1 MKNFIF
7 IFFSISILYSC
18 SSPLDKKYDEKNFE
32 KVLTALRNNKDTAT
46 AMLIVG
52 TVIREGM
59 EGKKIEGKTYREILE
74 DGKKWK
80 AEQDKIEAEQKALA
94 EKAKKDEEDRIK
106 RLNGIAIVTCFEK
119 GYIEYDYQN
128 YITLKFVIQN
138 KSEKE
143 IRAIKGTMKFT
154 NLFDEEIK
162 NINFVYDDKPISIG
176 KQATWDGT
184 IKYNEFRDEDV
195 TFKSKDLKDM
205 KMVWN
210 PEKIIFV
217 DGSTIE

>member
-1 MKNFIF
+1 MKNLVFIL
-7 IFFSISILYSC
+7 FSISILYSC

-32 KVLTALRNNKDTAT
+32 KVLTVLRNNKDTAT

-119 GYIEYDYQN
+119 GYIEYDYQK
-128 YITLKFVIQN
+128 YITLKFAIQN
-138 KSEKE
+138 KSDKE
-143 IRAIKGTMKFT
+143 IRAIKGSIKFT
-154 NLFDEEIK
+154 NLFDDEIETVS
-162 NINFVYDDKPISIG
+162 FVYEKPIAIG
-176 KQATWDGT
+176 KQATWNGT
-184 IKYNEFRDEDV
+184 YEYNEFRDKDV